1 MANNITFKDA
11 DGATL
16 LTGNEVD
23 FGQLLASAFAEVD
36 AEPQKVCLENVG
48 LRAMG
53 ASPFSSYLLK
63 RVAFGE
69 NDGKN
74 FVFTALDP
82 NGTVSR
88 PWGASV
94 NGSGILTGAPTATL
108 SGTTNGG
115 WGGAG
120 IGQYGVV
127 VTALTA
133 LGETPASVEKTFNVG
148 AGTDE
153 WTIEWARVPNATG
166 YRVYI
171 TDKNDAGVY
180 GAYTLAAEI
189 GNGDTLTY
197 EILVG
202 TQSVGT
208 PPEDNTTGGFDGYD
222 YGDPPSI
229 AAHTAA
235 DKVIATAP
243 SGLAVGQQWFFYV
256 VVKLPAGTTEVGNTR
271 VMTILPTEVA

>member
-1 MANNITFKDA
+1 MATNITYKGE
-11 DGATL
+11 DGATA
-16 LTGNEVD
+16 LTGSEED
-23 FGQLLASAFAEVD
+23 FGQLLASASVEVD
-36 AEPQKVCLENVG
+36 AEPRKVCLENVG

-63 RVAFGE
+63 RVTFGE
-69 NDGKN
+69 NDGIN

-88 PWGASV
+88 PWGEDV

-108 SGTTNGG
+108 SGTTNGV

-120 IGQYGVV
+120 VGQYGTV

-153 WTIEWARVPNATG
+153 WEVEWARVPSATG
-166 YRVYI
+166 YRVYR
-171 TDKNDAGVY
+171 TAKNDAGTY
-180 GAYTLAAEI
+180 GATSLAAEI
-189 GNGDTLTY
+189 GDGDTVTY
-197 EILVG
+197 THLG
-202 TQSVGT
+202 SALSAGT
-208 PPEDNTTGGFDGYD
+208 PPEDNTTGGYDGYD
-222 YGDPPSI
+222 YGTPPSI
-229 AAHTAA
+229 AAHTST
-235 DKVIATAP
+235 DKVIAVAP
-243 SGLAVGQQWFFYV
+243 NGLAVGQQWFFYV
-256 VVKLPAGTTEVGNTR
+256 VVKLPAGTTELGNPR